1 MKNAECGMRNAECPP
16 SAAGDED
23 ALRLNSVSVAGRLR
37 EISLSLPRGELV
49 GLVGPNGSG
58 KSTLMQVAAG
68 LLAPGTAGILPTP
81 TPQIAWGGR
90 PLDDIAIMERGR
102 LTAWVP
108 QEARFEFG
116 FTVRSVVAQGRYAH
130 GDDDHGVDD
139 ALDKL
144 DLAALAHR
152 PVNQLSGGE
161 RQRVL
166 LARALV
172 TGASLHLWDE
182 PLAALDPR
190 HALKILEL
198 ARHLTSP
205 AGGRRT
211 VIFSLHDL
219 RMAYRLDRVVVLH
232 EGRLAAAG
240 PPSEVLT
247 PSILLD
253 VFGVRYRF
261 VESLVLELP

>member
-1 MKNAECGMRNAECPP
+1 MSLDR
-16 SAAGDED
+16 
-23 ALRLNSVSVAGRLR
+23 VSVAGRLLDV
-37 EISLSLPRGELV
+37 SLTLPQGELV

-58 KSTLMQVAAG
+58 KSTLMQIAAG
-68 LLAPGTAGILPTP
+68 LLPSAVVARASRPHQNDSGRDALATHSPPPPPPL
-81 TPQIAWGGR
+81 PQIHWGGR

-130 GDDDHGVDD
+130 GDDDRGVDE
-139 ALDKL
+139 ALARL
-144 DLAALAHR
+144 DLTALAHR

-172 TGASLHLWDE
+172 TEASLHIWDE

-190 HALKILEL
+190 HALKVLEL
-198 ARHLTSP
+198 ARELTSP

-240 PPSEVLT
+240 PPAEVLT
-247 PSILLD
+247 PATLLN